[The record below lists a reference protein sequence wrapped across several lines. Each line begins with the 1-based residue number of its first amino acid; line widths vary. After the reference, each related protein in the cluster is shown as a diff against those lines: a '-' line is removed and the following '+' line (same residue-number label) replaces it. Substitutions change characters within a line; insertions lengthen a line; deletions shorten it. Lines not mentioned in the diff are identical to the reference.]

1 MNTDYVDFSE
11 FNAANLII
19 SPFQQKQSKAEAGQK
34 PITYYE
40 MPLSYNFGSEECPII
55 REFLFQYPEMSTN
68 SGMVEGQ
75 TGGRRNYSVPIM
87 FSLTNV
93 HHNEVI
99 EVLRKIHQ
107 SCSDAIKPVRVKVSM
122 PHFDPKLAE
131 ATGFTFPLYY
141 PKDKET
147 GEIING
153 KNPSCFLKMKYA
165 EYGKR
170 TDKALFTDMNGNGI
184 DWKLMEN
191 VEMKFIPLVHI
202 EKLYIGG
209 GKIRLQMKCISAIVT
224 NIVKKGS
231 ITRQMRTI
239 NKLKENDPDITSR
252 LERQILSLKESVDI
266 SDSQLLQQS
275 QNSQNNN
282 ESLSSFLNE

>member
-1 MNTDYVDFSE
+1 MNTDYVDYSE
-11 FNAANLII
+11 FNVSNLII
-19 SPFQQKQSKAEAGQK
+19 SPYQQKQSKAEAGQK

-40 MPLSYNFGSEECPII
+40 MPLSYNFGNENSPII
-55 REFLFQYPEMSTN
+55 REFLFQYPEMTTN
-68 SGMVEGQ
+68 SGLVEGQ
-75 TGGRRNYSVPIM
+75 TGGRKNYSVPM
-87 FSLTNV
+87 LFSLTNV
-93 HHNEVI
+93 AHVELI
-99 EVLRKIHQ
+99 DVLRKVHQ
-107 SCSDAIKPVRVKVSM
+107 TCSDSIKPVRVKVGM
-122 PHFDPKLAE
+122 PHFDPKLSE

-170 TDKALFTDMNGNGI
+170 TDKALFTDMNGNAI

-209 GKIRLQMKCISAIVT
+209 GKIRLQMKCISAVVT
-224 NIVKKGS
+224 SIVKRGS
-231 ITRQMRTI
+231 ITRQLRTI
-239 NKLKENDPDITSR
+239 NKLKENDPDVSSR
-252 LERQILSLKESVDI
+252 LERQLLALKDSVDI
-266 SDSQLLQQS
+266 TDSQVSQSS
-275 QNSQNNN
+275 QNTDNLN
-282 ESLSSFLNE
+282 SFLAD